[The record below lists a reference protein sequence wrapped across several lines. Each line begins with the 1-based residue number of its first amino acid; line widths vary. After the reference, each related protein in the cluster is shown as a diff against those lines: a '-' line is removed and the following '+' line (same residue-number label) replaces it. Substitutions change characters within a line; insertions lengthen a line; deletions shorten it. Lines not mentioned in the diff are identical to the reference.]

1 MSKSD
6 VGISLGLLVLR
17 LVGGGALLLAGWLKV
32 TGNPLAFALSI
43 ESFKLVPS
51 VFVPALT
58 YYLPWFEVIVGL
70 AIVFGIW
77 ARPGAILAGL
87 LYIGFILGLGS
98 VLVRGMEVDCGC
110 FAGLFGTESVGW
122 QTIGRNVVLLACCA
136 GTVFFG
142 EGRFALLRDGV
153 EKKTIGEVD
162 PAVER
167 ETSPVGET

>member
-1 MSKSD
+1 M
-6 VGISLGLLVLR
+6 GISLGLLALR
-17 LVGGGALLLAGWLKV
+17 LIGGGALLLAGWLKV

-43 ESFKLVPS
+43 ESFKLVPT

-70 AIVFGIW
+70 AIVLGVW
-77 ARPGAILAGL
+77 ARPGAVLAGL

-98 VLVRGMEVDCGC
+98 VLLRGMEVDCGC

-122 QTIGRNVVLLACCA
+122 GTIGRNLVLLACCA

-142 EGRFALLRDGV
+142 EGRFALLRDGT
-153 EKKTIGEVD
+153 EKKAIVEAA
-162 PAVER
+162 PAAEQ
-167 ETSPVGET
+167 EASPVGEA